1 VKAIGRRKSGRG
13 DRVGWTRVA
22 LVLTVV
28 AFAAVGLA
36 ACGSSSS
43 SSSGSGSG
51 SGSGGSSGGTS
62 TGSSGASSA
71 PSAASYT
78 MGAGSG
84 ENACSKAKPCTVYV
98 SLNFAGNPIREQLL
112 KTVQLAEHVGVMAGT
127 IKVVVSQAGDTVQSQ
142 AQDIQNIASKKPAM
156 LVILPSSTTGLDAAI
171 QTACAQG
178 VTVVSFDSPVNASCA
193 YNTGVD
199 FPLEGKV
206 LGAWLGQEAHGK
218 KGVFLV
224 DQGIPGIPFEVPA
237 DAGFVQGIKMGDPNA
252 TIKYYQG
259 GIAPGPEKSA
269 VSNALPAVRSDLL
282 GVAAITAAGS
292 VASAIKEGGLKPVPI
307 VNMTGT
313 NSDLQACIAPGQ
325 KCFIGATP
333 ATEGAYGMRI
343 GWQVRGGAKIAHNT
357 VVPTGW
363 LSSGGNVAKFPDIHP
378 EPLKVGTT
386 VFPNEPP
393 SFTIP
398 YNTTWLPVTPA
409 QVTGS

>member
-1 VKAIGRRKSGRG
+1 MLAALALL
-13 DRVGWTRVA
+13 VA
-22 LVLTVV
+22 
-28 AFAAVGLA
+28 AALA

-43 SSSGSGSG
+43 GSSASPASSSASG
-51 SGSGGSSGGTS
+51 GSGGSSTAAPAADAS
-62 TGSSGASSA
+62 TA
-71 PSAASYT
+71 
-78 MGAGSG
+78 GAGSG
-84 ENACSKAKPCTVYV
+84 PNACTKAKPCTVYV

-112 KTVQLAEHVGVMAGT
+112 KTMQLTQSVGQMAGT
-127 IKVVVSQAGDTVQSQ
+127 VKVVVSQAGDTVQSQ
-142 AQDIQNIASKKPAM
+142 AQDIQNIASKKPAI
-156 LVILPSSTTGLDAAI
+156 LAILPSSSTGLDAAI

-178 VTVVSFDSPVNASCA
+178 VTVVSFDSPVGAPCA

-199 FPLEGKV
+199 FSLEGKV
-206 LGAWLGQEAHGK
+206 LGAWLGQQAGGK

-237 DAGFVQGIKMGDPNA
+237 DAGFVKGIKMTDPNA
-252 TIKYYQG
+252 TIKTYQG
-259 GIAPGPEKSA
+259 GIAPGPEKAA
-269 VSNALPAVRSDLL
+269 VANALPAVRSNLL

-313 NSDLQACIAPGQ
+313 NSDLQSCITPGQ
-325 KCFIGATP
+325 KCLIGATP

-343 GWQVRGGAKIAHNT
+343 GWQVRGGAKISHNT

-363 LSSGGNVAKFPDIHP
+363 LTSGGDVKSFPSIKP
-378 EPLKVGTT
+378 APLVVGKT